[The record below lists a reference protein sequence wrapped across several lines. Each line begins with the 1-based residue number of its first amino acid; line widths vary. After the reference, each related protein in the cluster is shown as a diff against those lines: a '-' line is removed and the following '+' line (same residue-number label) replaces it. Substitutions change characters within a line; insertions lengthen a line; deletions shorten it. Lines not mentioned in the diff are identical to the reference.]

1 MDIKLQQAKIIN
13 DPVHGFMEVP
23 RGILLELIDS
33 PVFQRLRR
41 IKQLGMS
48 SLVYPGATHTR
59 FNHALG
65 AMHLMRQ
72 SLDTLK
78 SKSVKISDEEYQGA
92 MIAIL
97 LHDIGHGPFSHAL
110 ETSIIP
116 DLHHEDMSLAL
127 MHYLNEIFPGKLDLA
142 IEMFTGTYY
151 RNFFHQLVS
160 SQLDMDRMDYLLRD
174 SFFTGVVEGKVG
186 VDRIIKILNVYQ
198 DQLVCESK
206 GIYSVENFIVS
217 RRFMYWQV
225 YLHKAAISAEFIMV
239 QILKRAKE
247 LFKRGEPLFLGPA
260 LRFFFQ
266 NEIAPNALNRE
277 VITHYLSL
285 DDVSVEYAIKQWQY
299 HPDLI
304 LSALCSRIL
313 SRGLLKVKLQNTPFS
328 EEEIRLAQQSVL
340 AHPDLAEH
348 SVSYFVSTG
357 RVSNQAYLKSQKEP
371 IMIWFKSGEL
381 IDLAEVTDVKN
392 IAAMA
397 EPVVKYYLVSPN
409 FPKKEIQFSN

>member
-1 MDIKLQQAKIIN
+1 MEIKLEQAKILN

-72 SLDTLK
+72 ALDTLK
-78 SKSVKISDEEYQGA
+78 SKSVPISDEEYEAA

-110 ETSIIP
+110 ETSIIT

-127 MHYLNEIFPGKLDLA
+127 MHYLNERYPGRLDLA
-142 IEMFTGTYY
+142 IEIFMGTYH

-160 SQLDMDRMDYLLRD
+160 SQLDMDRMDYLVRD
-174 SFFTGVVEGKVG
+174 SFFTGVVEGNVG

-206 GIYSVENFIVS
+206 GIYSVENFIIS

-225 YLHKAAISAEFIMV
+225 YLHKAAIAAEFIMV

-247 LFKRGEPLFLGPA
+247 LYKMGTPLFLGPSLA
-260 LRFFFQ
+260 FFFHHQ
-266 NEIAPNALNRE
+266 IEANALTKE
-277 VITHYLSL
+277 VITHYLGL
-285 DDVSVEYAIKQWQY
+285 DDVSVEYAIKQWQN
-299 HPDLI
+299 HKDFI
-304 LSALCSRIL
+304 LSSLCRRIL

-328 EEEIRLAQQSVL
+328 QAEIYRVQADVLSHSDFTDQSI
-340 AHPDLAEH
+340 P
-348 SVSYFVSTG
+348 YFVSTG

-381 IDLAEVTDVKN
+381 VDLAEVTDQRN
-392 IAAMA
+392 IAVMA

-409 FPKKEIQFSN
+409 FPKKEFQLSE

>member
-23 RGILLELIDS
+23 KGILLELIDS

-48 SLVYPGATHTR
+48 SSVYPGATHTR
-59 FNHALG
+59 FSHALG

-72 SLDTLK
+72 ALDTLK
-78 SKSVKISDEEYQGA
+78 NKSVNISDEEYEAA

-127 MHYLNEIFPGKLDLA
+127 MHYLNELYPGKLELA
-142 IEMFTGTYY
+142 IRIFTGQYE

-160 SQLDMDRMDYLLRD
+160 SQLDMDRMDYLVRD
-174 SFFTGVVEGKVG
+174 SFFTGVVEGNVG

-206 GIYSVENFIVS
+206 GIYSVENFIVA

-247 LFKRGEPLFLGPA
+247 LYKQGEKLYLGPA
-260 LRFFFQ
+260 LEFFFQ
-266 NEIAPNALNRE
+266 NEISAQDLNRE
-277 VITHYLSL
+277 VITHYLNL
-285 DDVSVEYAIKQWQY
+285 DDVSVEYAIKQWQF
-299 HPDLI
+299 HPDFV
-304 LSALCSRIL
+304 LSSLCSRIL
-313 SRGLLKVKLQNTPFS
+313 SRGLLKVKLQTFPFS
-328 EEEIRLAQQSVL
+328 EEEIKLAQRAVL
-340 AHPDLAEH
+340 AHHEVSDQ
-348 SVSYFVSTG
+348 SISYFVSTG

-371 IMIWFKSGEL
+371 IMIWFKSGAL
-381 IDLAEVTDVKN
+381 LDLVEVTDVKN

-397 EPVVKYYLVSPN
+397 EPVVKYYLVAPN
-409 FPKKEIQFSN
+409 FPKKEIQVSN